1 MAESG
6 YRHEVAVVGM
16 FIPRAAVVG
25 VSSPCQFLGT
35 DSLALFPRAW
45 G

>member
-6 YRHEVAVVGM
+6 YGPEVAVVGM
-16 FIPRAAVVG
+16 FIPWAAVVG
-25 VSSPCQFLGT
+25 VSSSRQFLGT
-35 DSLALFPRAW
+35 DSLVLFPRVW